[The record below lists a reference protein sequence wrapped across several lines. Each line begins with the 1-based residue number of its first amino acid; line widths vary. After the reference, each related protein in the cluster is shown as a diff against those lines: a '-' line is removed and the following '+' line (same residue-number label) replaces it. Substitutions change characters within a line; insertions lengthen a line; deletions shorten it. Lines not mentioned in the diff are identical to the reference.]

1 MRHEQFLL
9 TRDPASETHHGDRGP
24 MMGIVNG
31 MLGSLAI
38 WALIAGVVVVAS

>member
-9 TRDPASETHHGDRGP
+9 TRDTARDTHHGDRGP
-24 MMGIVNG
+24 IMGIVNG
-31 MLGSLAI
+31 MVGSLAI